1 MINFPHDS
9 WRKSSRSTEAT
20 ACVEVA
26 TARGL
31 IGVRDSKNP
40 NGPVMVVAQAEWTN
54 FLTVL
59 FGCSL
64 KA

>member
-1 MINFPHDS
+1 MINFSHDS

-40 NGPVMVVAQAEWTN
+40 NGPVMVVAQAEWTS
-54 FLTVL
+54 FITAL
-59 FGCSL
+59 FGSSL
-64 KA
+64 EA